1 MAKKVKRLFEQFSP
15 DNYNLSIDIN
25 EDDLTFQGKVVI
37 TGKIKGRPKKRLTL
51 HQKDL
56 SISNA
61 SISHIDKKG
70 AKKQIEI
77 DRINKHASYDEVRL
91 HTKSLLYSGSV
102 EINVNFSGKI
112 TDQMHGIYPCHYNE
126 HGQNKKLIATQ
137 FESHHAREVFPCIDE
152 PEAKATFDLEV
163 TADENST
170 ILGNTN
176 PIKSSVNKG
185 RQSVLFGT
193 TPLMSTYLL
202 AWVVGELEYIEA
214 KTKNNIAIRT
224 YATKEHIDSTKFAL
238 DFAVKTLEFYED
250 YFGIAY
256 PLPKCDFVAL
266 PDFASGA
273 MENWGLITFREECLY
288 VNDQTSLH
296 TKQYVAMVVA
306 HELAHQWFGNLVTM
320 RWWTDLWL
328 NEGFA
333 SWVEFLAVNK
343 IFPEWNIWDQ
353 FLSDEQQR
361 ALKLDALD
369 NTHPVEVE
377 VNHPDE
383 IRTIFDTISYSKGAS
398 VIHMLN
404 SYLGDKKFQRGLQNY
419 LKKHA
424 YGNTDTID
432 LWTALEE
439 TSKMPVIS
447 FMSKWTRKSGFPV
460 VMSDGDKISQGRFFI
475 DPDHTKDNITW
486 PIPLGIN
493 STILETK
500 DSKAH
505 ANAIYNKD
513 RSGFYR
519 TVYEGKALEYVLA
532 QLKDLPDIAR
542 MGIISDMAESSKA
555 GYANSVD
562 TLKIID
568 SLKQEESYV
577 VWEAMVGFISNMK
590 NGMKSKEIN
599 ELIKPYKLK
608 LTKNNYE
615 KLGWQHTKDDTHLQK
630 LLRSLIIGV
639 NCSADNPDAIK
650 KCQEVYR
657 DFIDGEKPID
667 PDIRSA
673 VLTTVARHGD
683 QGTFDELVK
692 IHNNSTS
699 SEEKHVLSAA
709 LTNFKQEP
717 QITQAL
723 EMIRSDHVR
732 LQDIGHWIAYGFA
745 NIYAFKSTW
754 KWVKENW
761 DWLEQNLGSDM
772 SFSRMPIYV
781 ANHISDKKLLE
792 DYCKFFDANN
802 SKSIERAYAQGKEMI
817 NSKIAWRERDEV
829 KIKNYLQ
836 EI

>member
-1 MAKKVKRLFEQFSP
+1 MAKKVKRLFDQFSP
-15 DNYNLSIDIN
+15 DNYNISIDIN
-25 EDDLTFQGKVVI
+25 EEDFTFDGKMIVRGAV
-37 TGKIKGRPKKRLTL
+37 KGRPRKRLTF

-56 SISNA
+56 SIKNVT
-61 SISHIDKKG
+61 IVHNDKKG
-70 AKKQIEI
+70 VKKNVEI
-77 DRINKHASYDEVRL
+77 DRINSHAGYDEIRL
-91 HTKSLLYSGSV
+91 HTKTVLYPGKV
-102 EINVNFSGKI
+102 EVTLEFSGKI
-112 TDQMHGIYPCHYNE
+112 TDQMHGIYPCYFVE
-126 HGQNKKLIATQ
+126 KGKKKKLIATQ

-152 PEAKATFDLEV
+152 PEAKATFDLAI
-163 TADENST
+163 TSDKRNT

-176 PIKSSVNKG
+176 PVNSSEAGNRHTV
-185 RQSVLFGT
+185 VFET

-202 AWVVGELEYIEA
+202 AWVVGEMEHKEA
-214 KTKNNIAIRT
+214 TTKNGIVIRT
-224 YATKEHIDSTKFAL
+224 YATKEHIESTEFAL
-238 DFAVKTLEFYED
+238 NFAVKTLEFYED

-288 VNDQTSLH
+288 VNEQTSLH

-447 FMSKWTRKSGFPV
+447 FMSKWTSKSGFPV
-460 VMSDGDKISQGRFFI
+460 VMSDGSNISQKRFFI
-475 DPDHTKDNITW
+475 DPDHAKDNSTW

-500 DSKAH
+500 ESKAH
-505 ANAIYNKD
+505 EKAIYNKD

-519 TVYEGKALEYVLA
+519 TVYEGPALEYVLA

-568 SLKQEESYV
+568 SLGQEDSYV
-577 VWEAMVGFISNMK
+577 VWETMIGFISNMK

-599 ELIKPYKLK
+599 QLIKPYKLK
-608 LTKNNYE
+608 LTRSNYK
-615 KLGWQHTKDDTHLQK
+615 KLGWQHAKEDTHLQK

-650 KCQEVYR
+650 RCQAIYR
-657 DFIDGEKPID
+657 DFVDLGKPID

-683 QGTFDELVK
+683 NNTFEELVK
-692 IHNNSTS
+692 IHNGSSS

-709 LTNFKQEP
+709 ITNFKNEA
-717 QITQAL
+717 QIDRAL
-723 EMIRSDHVR
+723 KMIRSDNVR
-732 LQDIGHWIAYGFA
+732 LQDIGHWLAYGFA
-745 NIYAFKSTW
+745 NIYAFRSTW

-761 DWLEQNLGSDM
+761 DWLEENLGSDM

-781 ANHISDKKLLE
+781 ANHISDEKLLRDFCE
-792 DYCKFFDANN
+792 FFDANN

-817 NSKIAWRERDEV
+817 SSKIAWRKRDEEE
-829 KIKNYLQ
+829 IKSYLKD
-836 EI
+836 I